1 MNNTIQYKGYVGSV
15 EFSEEDGIFYG
26 KVMGIR
32 SLISYE
38 GESAK
43 ELLDDFHGA
52 IDDYLE
58 TCKAEGKEPEV
69 AFKGSFNIRLSPDLH
84 KKLFIY
90 TTAHQMSMNKYI
102 EDTLKDSPA
111 ARVVV
116 QPSVPPIHM
125 AEWDFLCLTTRR
137 LCLFR
142 SQYKHGRLFFLL

>member
-1 MNNTIQYKGYVGSV
+1 MNNTIQYKGYIGSV

-38 GESAK
+38 GENAR

-52 IDDYLE
+52 IDEYLE
-58 TCKAEGKEPEV
+58 ICKAEGKEPET
-69 AFKGSFNIRLSPDLH
+69 AFKGSFNIRLSQELH

-102 EDTLKDSPA
+102 EETLENSPA
-111 ARVVV
+111 AR
-116 QPSVPPIHM
+116 I
-125 AEWDFLCLTTRR
+125 TI
-137 LCLFR
+137 
-142 SQYKHGRLFFLL
+142 

>member
-1 MNNTIQYKGYVGSV
+1 MNNTIQYKGYVGSI

-52 IDDYLE
+52 VDTYLE
-58 TCKAEGKEPEV
+58 ECRVQGKEPET

-90 TTAHQMSMNKYI
+90 AAAHRISINKYI
-102 EDTLKDSPA
+102 EETLEDSPA
-111 ARVVV
+111 AQV
-116 QPSVPPIHM
+116 II
-125 AEWDFLCLTTRR
+125 
-137 LCLFR
+137 
-142 SQYKHGRLFFLL
+142 

>member
-1 MNNTIQYKGYVGSV
+1 MNNTIQYKGYIGSV

-52 IDDYLE
+52 VDDYLE
-58 TCKAEGKEPEV
+58 TCKAEGKKTEV
-69 AFKGSFNIRLSPDLH
+69 AFKGSFNIRLSSDLH

-90 TTAHQMSMNKYI
+90 TTAHRMSMNKYI
-102 EDTLKDSPA
+102 EETLENSPA
-111 ARVVV
+111 ARV
-116 QPSVPPIHM
+116 II
-125 AEWDFLCLTTRR
+125 
-137 LCLFR
+137 
-142 SQYKHGRLFFLL
+142 